1 MKRVLV
7 FTLSIL
13 FLFAGAVLAQ
23 TRRPG
28 PPGLR
33 GPAGPG
39 LPRGGA
45 NPMAD
50 YLALTAE
57 QKAAWETIRTE
68 THEVIEPLHEQGEA
82 LASQL
87 ESTNDAAGIGNLVLQ
102 LRAIGSQ
109 IEAAR
114 EAGDAK
120 FVATLTTEQKMKF
133 DAFQAA
139 AQFLHHRGPGGP
151 GGPPP
156 PPLR

>member
-13 FLFAGAVLAQ
+13 FLFAGVVLAQ

-33 GPAGPG
+33 GPGGPG
-39 LPRGGA
+39 LPRGSA

-57 QKAAWETIRTE
+57 QKAAWETIREE
-68 THEVIEPLHEQGEA
+68 TRDAIEPLHEQGET

-102 LRAIGSQ
+102 LRSIGSQ

-120 FVATLTTEQKMKF
+120 FAATLTAEQKMKF

-139 AQFLHHRGPGGP
+139 SQFLHRRGPGGP
-151 GGPPP
+151 PH

>member
-13 FLFAGAVLAQ
+13 FVFASAVLAQ

-28 PPGLR
+28 PGGMR

-39 LPRGGA
+39 LPRGSA

-57 QKAAWETIRTE
+57 QKAAWETIREE
-68 THEVIEPLHEQGEA
+68 TRDTIDPLHEQGET
-82 LASQL
+82 LAGQL
-87 ESTNDAAGIGNLVLQ
+87 EATTDAAGIGNLVLQ
-102 LRAIGSQ
+102 LRSVGSQ

-120 FVATLTTEQKMKF
+120 FAATLTTEQKMKF

-151 GGPPP
+151 PPP
-156 PPLR
+156 HLR

>member
-1 MKRVLV
+1 MKRVAV

-13 FLFAGAVLAQ
+13 FIFAGTVLAQ

-39 LPRGGA
+39 MPRGSA
-45 NPMAD
+45 NPLAD

-57 QKAAWETIRTE
+57 QKAAWETIRAE
-68 THEVIEPLHEQGEA
+68 TRDAIEPLHEQGEA
-82 LASQL
+82 LAGQL
-87 ESTNDAAGIGNLVLQ
+87 EATTDAAGIGNLVLQ
-102 LRAIGSQ
+102 LRSVTSQ

-120 FVATLTTEQKMKF
+120 FAATLTAEQKMKF
-133 DAFQAA
+133 EAFQAA

-151 GGPPP
+151 PPP
-156 PPLR
+156 PPHR